1 MTAQELRTRELLT
14 RALPYLGPEGVE
26 AVSAYLVGDRSFY
39 VTLRGCRSSSA
50 FASSVSLL
58 LHWACRRPGGDW
70 EQSAQSILEKYLTR
84 IGNESPPSTT
94 TP

>member
-26 AVSAYLVGDRSFY
+26 AVSAYLVGDRSF
-39 VTLRGCRSSSA
+39 VFGTTSWTPNDFVARHTRT
-50 FASSVSLL
+50 L
-58 LHWACRRPGGDW
+58 LHWACNRPGSDW
-70 EQSAQSILEKYLTR
+70 EASAQNLLIHYFDR
-84 IGNESPPSTT
+84 CHPHDSPPTT